1 MTQIRKAVRLT
12 QWLLN
17 KPIAMEPLAAGAFYR
32 SLYTESAMRQGSPKA
47 LFDGPAETAEDN
59 GSGICSVHAGIAIIE
74 IRDVLVQRDSDCW
87 WYGLGYDVIAHHF
100 LSAVN
105 NAEVKAIVLNIDSD
119 GGDCA
124 GLFDLVEMIYAA
136 RGKKPI
142 WAILEETAYSAA
154 YAIASACDKIYVPQT
169 GGVGSVGVIA
179 LFPDESKMLNE
190 FGITINV
197 VQFGARKA
205 DGAWFAPMSDEA
217 RQSFQGKIDQL
228 GNLFVEVVAR
238 NRDLRTRDIIAQ
250 QADTFI
256 GAQGVAEGLAD
267 EVASPIEAL
276 NQLLQKL

>member
-1 MTQIRKAVRLT
+1 MTHILKAVRAK
-12 QWLLN
+12 QWILN
-17 KPIAMEPLAAGAFYR
+17 KPIAMELMAAKAFFR
-32 SLYTESAMRQGSPKA
+32 TLYTETSMRQAGPQA
-47 LFDGPAETAEDN
+47 LYDSPAETAEDN
-59 GSGICSVHAGIAIIE
+59 GSGICSVHAGVAIIE

-105 NAEVKAIVLNIDSD
+105 NAEVKAVVLNIDSG

-124 GLFDLVEMIYAA
+124 GLFDLVELIYAA

-169 GGVGSVGVIA
+169 GGVGSIGVIA
-179 LFPDESKMLNE
+179 LFPDESKMLND
-190 FGITINV
+190 FGVTINV

-205 DGAWFAPMSDEA
+205 DGAWFAPMSDDA

-228 GNLFVEVVAR
+228 GNLFVDLVAR

-256 GAQGVAEGLAD
+256 GPKGVEEGLAD
-267 EVASPIEAL
+267 EVASPVEAL